1 MLGAPGE
8 AGCRQDEL
16 GGLASPW
23 ICSSDGDITIPRPR
37 DVCTTMRQ
45 LMSFVGCVQEAPS
58 VCPRTVPHAR
68 AEPCLTPCCRHRTSY
83 AAPPTPPCT
92 TTTKIILSLIPPGAR
107 CRLRDGGRKGARRA
121 VPSTDDLT
129 HAEPKEHCPRGQQVQ
144 CRANGVDE
152 CPGMHRMQAAL
163 DIPPP
168 LQDIIATTSSNL
180 FPLRIAPSAS
190 SPSSMCQAD

>member
-16 GGLASPW
+16 GGPASPW

-37 DVCTTMRQ
+37 DVCTKTRQ
-45 LMSFVGCVQEAPS
+45 IMSFVGCVQEAPSS

-83 AAPPTPPCT
+83 EAPPTPPCT

-107 CRLRDGGRKGARRA
+107 GRLRDGGRRGPVEPYLRR
-121 VPSTDDLT
+121 
-129 HAEPKEHCPRGQQVQ
+129 
-144 CRANGVDE
+144 
-152 CPGMHRMQAAL
+152 M
-163 DIPPP
+163 I
-168 LQDIIATTSSNL
+168 
-180 FPLRIAPSAS
+180 
-190 SPSSMCQAD
+190 